1 MTTAVRSAAEA
12 EQDVVVFKALAHPI
26 RLRIVSLVAAAP
38 EGQVSAGHIVEAF
51 DLSQPTISHHLRL
64 LREAGVLTTH
74 KISTFVYY
82 RFAPSLVETVSAVL
96 PATAAA
102 APPETTTPVRR
113 SPQPSR
119 AAETKGKKGKKKSKK
134 DKKKD
139 KKK

>member
-1 MTTAVRSAAEA
+1 MTTAVRSATEA
-12 EQDVVVFKALAHPI
+12 ERDVVVFKALAHPI

-82 RFAPSLVETVSAVL
+82 RFAPSLIETVSAVL
-96 PATAAA
+96 PAAAAA

-113 SPQPSR
+113 APQPQH
-119 AAETKGKKGKKKSKK
+119 AVEAKPKKSKKKSK
-134 DKKKD
+134 KKKD